1 MNKLN
6 KNNKII
12 KNENKIIKF
21 NNKYNKNI
29 INEKMIKVEIRK
41 VYNNINKQDEYS
53 NKIYSKNEIELLCK
67 EYNNNLYN

>member
-12 KNENKIIKF
+12 KNKNKIIKF

-29 INEKMIKVEIRK
+29 INEKMIKLEIRK
-41 VYNNINKQDEYS
+41 VYNYINKQDEYS